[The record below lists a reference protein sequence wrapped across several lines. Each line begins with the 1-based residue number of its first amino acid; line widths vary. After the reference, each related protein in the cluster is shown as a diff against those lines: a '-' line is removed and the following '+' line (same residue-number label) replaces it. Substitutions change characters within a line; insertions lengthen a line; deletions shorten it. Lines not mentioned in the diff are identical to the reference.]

1 MQVFILAGGYAT
13 RLWPLTEKRSK
24 PLLPIA
30 GKPLLTH
37 LIEKIPASMQVTVS
51 TNSVFE
57 EAFDEWIQ
65 GLHRPNITLEI
76 EDTKHEDHK
85 LGALGALGMWLEENK
100 IQEDVLVLTGDNYLG
115 FDMQEFL
122 AHFDGVSPLLAAHDI
137 GDVSKAS
144 AFGTVLAKGTG
155 PVMDVMG
162 FEEKPKDPK
171 TSLVSTGCFVLPRNT
186 IPLTIAHAK
195 RKPDNVGGIFEE
207 FLAQGIAVRA
217 FVFTDPWLDI
227 GSFASYLAAHRL
239 LVHGKTL
246 LGNESQV
253 DGETA
258 CTESVCIGD
267 RSTIKKS
274 TLTDCIVM
282 DDCRIEDCVLKD
294 CIVDD
299 GCVLKGV
306 DLTGKMI
313 RAGTSLAKS

>member
-37 LIEKIPASMQVTVS
+37 LVEKIPSNMHVTVS

-57 EAFDEWIQ
+57 EAFETWIQ
-65 GLHRPNITLEI
+65 GLGHPNVHLEI

-85 LGALGALGMWLEENK
+85 LGALGALGMWLEEKK

-115 FDMQEFL
+115 FDLAEFL
-122 AHFDGVSPLLAAHDI
+122 KEFDGTNPLLAAHDI
-137 GDVSKAS
+137 GDITKAS
-144 AFGTVLAKGTG
+144 AFGTVITKNADRVT
-155 PVMDVMG
+155 DVLG
-162 FEEKPKDPK
+162 FEEKPQNPK
-171 TSLVSTGCFVLPRNT
+171 TSLVSTGCFVLPRGT

-207 FLAQGIAVRA
+207 FLNNGIHVKA

-227 GSFASYLAAHRL
+227 GSFGSYLAAHRL
-239 LVHGKTL
+239 LVGGKTL
-246 LGNESQV
+246 LGAQSQNDAETICNESV
-253 DGETA
+253 SIGER
-258 CTESVCIGD
+258 C
-267 RSTIKKS
+267 TIKKS
-274 TLTDCIVM
+274 TLTNCILMNDCIV
-282 DDCRIEDCVLKD
+282 EDCVLKD
-294 CIVDD
+294 CILDD
-299 GCVLKGV
+299 GCVLEGV

-313 RAGTSLAKS
+313 RAGTRLAIS

>member
-1 MQVFILAGGYAT
+1 MLAGGYAT

-37 LIEKIPASMQVTVS
+37 LIEKIPSSMHVTVS

-57 EAFDEWIQ
+57 EAFETWIQ
-65 GLHRPNITLEI
+65 GLGHPNVHLEI

-85 LGALGALGMWLEENK
+85 LGALGALGMWLEEKK

-115 FDMQEFL
+115 FDLAEFL
-122 AHFDGVSPLLAAHDI
+122 KHFDGSTPLLAAHDI

-144 AFGTVLAKGTG
+144 AFGTVLTKSTDRIA
-155 PVMDVMG
+155 DVLG
-162 FEEKPKDPK
+162 FEEKPQNPK
-171 TSLVSTGCFVLPRNT
+171 TSLVSTGCFVLPRGT

-207 FLAQGIAVRA
+207 FLGNGIPVKA

-227 GSFASYLAAHRL
+227 GSFGSYLAAHRL
-239 LVHGKTL
+239 LVHGQIL
-246 LGNESQV
+246 MGNESQA
-253 DGETA
+253 DSDSQ
-258 CTESVCIGD
+258 CTESVSVGV

-274 TLTDCIVM
+274 TLTNCIVM
-282 DDCRIEDCVLKD
+282 NDCMIEDCVLKD

-299 GCVLKGV
+299 GCTLKGV

-313 RAGTSLAKS
+313 RAGTVLMQG